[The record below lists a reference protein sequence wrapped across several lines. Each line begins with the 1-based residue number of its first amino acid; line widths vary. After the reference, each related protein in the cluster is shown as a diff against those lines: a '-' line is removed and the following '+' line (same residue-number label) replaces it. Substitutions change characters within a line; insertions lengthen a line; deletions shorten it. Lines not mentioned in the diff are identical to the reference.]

1 MCSWSVFLAYFR
13 FRPKTDGVRS
23 IHLSTFVQMPSKFG
37 PTIFPLSFKC
47 HRNSVQPPFLFRP
60 NAIEVWSNHLSS
72 FVQIPSKFGSST
84 FPLSSK
90 CHRSL
95 VQLSFLFHANA
106 GEQFF
111 RFRWIILLKPLGCSS
126 NSLAALLQISFLI
139 LLRLFRLLSL
149 AEGRWGGGARGAV
162 NQADERCGKG
172 ALFYWHHKSKGRN
185 GIVRPCV
192 DGCIAGSSGSAISLS

>member
-1 MCSWSVFLAYFR
+1 MLSASLSCIFPLWSKYHRSSVHPSFH
-13 FRPKTDGVRS
+13 FRPNAIEVRS
-23 IHLSTFVQMPSKFG
+23 NHLPSFVQMPSKFG
-37 PTIFPLSFKC
+37 SI
-47 HRNSVQPPFLFRP
+47 
-60 NAIEVWSNHLSS
+60 I
-72 FVQIPSKFGSST
+72 

-90 CHRSL
+90 CHRN
-95 VQLSFLFHANA
+95 SFHPSFCFHANA
-106 GEQFF
+106 DEQFF
-111 RFRWIILLKPLGCSS
+111 KCSRMILQNPFGRSS

-162 NQADERCGKG
+162 KQADERCGKG

-192 DGCIAGSSGSAISLS
+192 DGCVAGSWGSAISSS

>member
-1 MCSWSVFLAYFR
+1 MEFDPFIFPLSYECHRNSVQPSSL
-13 FRPKTDGVRS
+13 FRPNAIGVWFN
-23 IHLSTFVQMPSKFG
+23 HLPSFVQMPSKFG
-37 PTIFPLSFKC
+37 STI
-47 HRNSVQPPFLFRP
+47 
-60 NAIEVWSNHLSS
+60 
-72 FVQIPSKFGSST
+72 

-95 VQLSFLFHANA
+95 VHLSFRFHANA
-106 GEQFF
+106 GELFF
-111 RFRWIILLKPLGCSS
+111 RCSRMILQNPFVLSS

-139 LLRLFRLLSL
+139 LLRLFCLLSL

-162 NQADERCGKG
+162 KQADERCGKG

-192 DGCIAGSSGSAISLS
+192 DGCIADCLCSAISLS

>member
-1 MCSWSVFLAYFR
+1 MRSRSVFLVPFL

-37 PTIFPLSFKC
+37 P
-47 HRNSVQPPFLFRP
+47 
-60 NAIEVWSNHLSS
+60 
-72 FVQIPSKFGSST
+72 ST

-90 CHRSL
+90 CHRN
-95 VQLSFLFHANA
+95 SFQPPFCFHANTV
-106 GEQFF
+106 GLFF

-126 NSLAALLQISFLI
+126 NSLAALLLISFLI
-139 LLRLFRLLSL
+139 LLRLFRLLSV

-162 NQADERCGKG
+162 KQADERCGKG
-172 ALFYWHHKSKGRN
+172 VLFHWHHKNKGRN

-192 DGCIAGSSGSAISLS
+192 NGCIAGSSGSAISLS